1 MIFILICLLCGFMII
16 RNNGQKRF
24 DWFVCSALLLSS
36 SITILKSPQIQ
47 AHRFFILCYWLSV
60 VVHKEYRHNKFPLLI
75 PLIIY
80 GAGEMFIGWQ
90 DTLLTPFYR
99 LWKPFAFLLDS
110 YLIMLMAFWGTK
122 NVRINSKPIIN
133 TLLIMT
139 IYGIFTLVIRNN
151 PLQQFIWSQFSD
163 ATYLTDYYFGDRIRI
178 TSTWSHPIAYGF
190 VCSTFAVLLLKYLKN
205 KKCRVAFILLVIN
218 VFICGSR
225 TSLAALI
232 LMIVLYA
239 LLEYKFSKLT
249 RLSILLV
256 PALFLVYLVLPP
268 VQEKIDSIVNTAM
281 GNSDVGGSSVEMRQG
296 QLEASLMIFASSPMY
311 GHGPDYI
318 QENMMSDKQ
327 LMNQYSMQ
335 GYDFEGF
342 ESYYYILLI
351 ERGIVG
357 IVLEVMLVVSIL
369 MFLIRN
375 RKRNKLRS
383 SEAITIFLGFAF
395 FALSTGALDTWMF
408 TTFFVG
414 LCMNRIKNGEGDLL
428 TKKTK

>member
-1 MIFILICLLCGFMII
+1 
-16 RNNGQKRF
+16 
-24 DWFVCSALLLSS
+24 
-36 SITILKSPQIQ
+36 
-47 AHRFFILCYWLSV
+47 
-60 VVHKEYRHNKFPLLI
+60 
-75 PLIIY
+75 
-80 GAGEMFIGWQ
+80 
-90 DTLLTPFYR
+90 
-99 LWKPFAFLLDS
+99 
-110 YLIMLMAFWGTK
+110 
-122 NVRINSKPIIN
+122 
-133 TLLIMT
+133 MT

-163 ATYLTDYYFGDRIRI
+163 ATYLTGYYFGDRIRI

-190 VCSTFAVLLLKYLKN
+190 VCSIFAVLLLKYLKN
-205 KKCRVAFILLVIN
+205 KKCLITFILLVIN

-232 LMIVLYA
+232 LMIALYA

-281 GNSDVGGSSVEMRQG
+281 GNSDVGGSSIEMRQG
-296 QLEASLMIFASSPMY
+296 QLEACLMIFASSPMY

-318 QENMMSDKQ
+318 QENMMRDKQ

-351 ERGIVG
+351 ERGIIG
-357 IVLEVMLVVSIL
+357 IVLEVMLVVFI
-369 MFLIRN
+369 MMYLIRN
-375 RKRNKLRS
+375 RKKNKLRS
-383 SEAITIFLGFAF
+383 SEALTIFLGFAF

>member
-16 RNNGQKRF
+16 RNKGQKRF

-99 LWKPFAFLLDS
+99 LWKTFAFLLDS

-163 ATYLTDYYFGDRIRI
+163 ATYLTGYYFGDRIRV

-190 VCSTFAVLLLKYLKN
+190 VCSIFAVLLLKYLKN
-205 KKCRVAFILLVIN
+205 KKCRAAFILLVIN

-232 LMIVLYA
+232 LMIALYA

-281 GNSDVGGSSVEMRQG
+281 GNSDVGGSSIEMRQG

-357 IVLEVMLVVSIL
+357 IVLEVMLVVFI
-369 MFLIRN
+369 MMYLIRN
-375 RKRNKLRS
+375 RKKNKLRS
-383 SEAITIFLGFAF
+383 SEALTIFLGFAF

-428 TKKTK
+428 TKETK